1 MIQELTVNHHEH
13 ISDLPYED
21 VVASFME
28 VTGSVEEGYDSVASS
43 AQTKED
49 FERIFKR
56 REGSSGFM
64 RFLTVDHGGW
74 LSNFGKAPKAMMV
87 VLGNP
92 LIAITMIKHDIRV
105 GLNVPVRIYIYEG
118 ADGRTRVAYDLP
130 STLMSG
136 LDDAGRTQA
145 RRQVDRGRGND
156 LGRHRLNYLCPTTP
170 SGIGS
175 TQRAAR
181 CPPGSRVLSWSAGS
195 TSGSPHKPE
204 HDAALGP
211 CIRRRSHGF
220 HLTP

>member
-49 FERIFKR
+49 FELIFKR

-130 STLMSG
+130 FTLMSG
-136 LDDAGRTQA
+136 LDDADVAEAVRKLDAKLIAIAETI
-145 RRQVDRGRGND
+145 
-156 LGRHRLNYLCPTTP
+156 
-170 SGIGS
+170 SGA
-175 TQRAAR
+175 T
-181 CPPGSRVLSWSAGS
+181 V
-195 TSGSPHKPE
+195 
-204 HDAALGP
+204 
-211 CIRRRSHGF
+211 
-220 HLTP
+220 